1 MNLQPPSTE
10 GALKVGFGLP
20 VAIMAGSPEGYHALA
35 APLARQGLRSCPV
48 AQCERASGV
57 GLLIVD
63 ADAAGGVLPA
73 LLVAG
78 RFWSSLSCPLA
89 VARRHC
95 HEQVFPLD
103 PWQEPIQLRAPLSGL
118 TVRVLVEYLV
128 MKSEG
133 RPAMRDA
140 LAGF

>member
-1 MNLQPPSTE
+1 MNLQPPSIE

-48 AQCERASGV
+48 TRWGGPRGV
-57 GLLIVD
+57 GLLLVD

-73 LLVAG
+73 LLVASHLW
-78 RFWSSLSCPLA
+78 RDLACPLA
-89 VARRHC
+89 LARRHC

-103 PWQEPIQLRAPLSGL
+103 PFAQPIQLRAPLSEVA
-118 TVRVLVEYLV
+118 VRVLVEFLSL
-128 MKSEG
+128 KQEG
-133 RPAMRDA
+133 RPA
-140 LAGF
+140 

>member
-1 MNLQPPSTE
+1 MNLQPPSIE

-48 AQCERASGV
+48 TPQVGLRGV
-57 GLLIVD
+57 GLLLVD

-78 RFWSSLSCPLA
+78 RLWRDLGCPLA
-89 VARRHC
+89 LVQRHC
-95 HEQVFPLD
+95 HEQVFPFD
-103 PWQEPIQLRAPLSGL
+103 PVAWPIRLRAPLSGL
-118 TVRVLVEYLV
+118 SVRVLVEFLTT
-128 MKSEG
+128 KQEG
-133 RPAMRDA
+133 RPA
-140 LAGF
+140 